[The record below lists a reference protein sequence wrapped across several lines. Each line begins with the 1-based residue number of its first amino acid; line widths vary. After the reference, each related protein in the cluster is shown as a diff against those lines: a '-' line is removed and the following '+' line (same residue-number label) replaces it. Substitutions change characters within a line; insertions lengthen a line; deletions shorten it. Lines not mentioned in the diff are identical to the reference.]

1 VVVEVFVHRVVVVD
15 VTGKVFEKLLY
26 FGLVEIAP
34 DLFGFFVEN

>member
-1 VVVEVFVHRVVVVD
+1 VVLEVVVHGVVVVD
-15 VTGKVFEKLLY
+15 VTSEVFEKLLY